1 MQAGKFTFRAAGI
14 GFYIRGSAATEEAL
28 LLRFHAISLRFS
40 FPAVWNS
47 CYILSSRS
55 FFVKNFFQ
63 DFFYR
68 SDQSLSA
75 TFIEYHL
82 SVSFVKYFFV
92 LFQLFLMIF
101 SVSLKDSLV
110 IISCQNR
117 YVNYFL
123 WFFQF
128 FLIFISFSLHT
139 AFKVQKDR
147 TFSLQ
152 KYGLLPY

>member
-1 MQAGKFTFRAAGI
+1 MSYCSVVNVRVSSIACIKSNLAGWKAHFPSCRDWFLYSRLCRDRRSFASEVSRNLLTF
-14 GFYIRGSAATEEAL
+14 FLSP
-28 LLRFHAISLRFS
+28 S
-40 FPAVWNS
+40 VWNS

-123 WFFQF
+123 
-128 FLIFISFSLHT
+128 
-139 AFKVQKDR
+139 
-147 TFSLQ
+147 
-152 KYGLLPY
+152 

>member
-1 MQAGKFTFRAAGI
+1 MSYCSVVNVRVSSIACIKSNLADWKARFPSRRDWLLYPRLCRDRRSFASEVSRNLLTF
-14 GFYIRGSAATEEAL
+14 FLS
-28 LLRFHAISLRFS
+28 
-40 FPAVWNS
+40 PAVWNS

-123 WFFQF
+123 
-128 FLIFISFSLHT
+128 
-139 AFKVQKDR
+139 
-147 TFSLQ
+147 
-152 KYGLLPY
+152 

>member
-1 MQAGKFTFRAAGI
+1 MRVSSIARIKSNLAGWKACFPSCRDWFLYSRLCRDRRSFASEVSRNLLTF
-14 GFYIRGSAATEEAL
+14 FLS
-28 LLRFHAISLRFS
+28 
-40 FPAVWNS
+40 PAVWNS

-92 LFQLFLMIF
+92 LFQFFLMIF

-123 WFFQF
+123 
-128 FLIFISFSLHT
+128 
-139 AFKVQKDR
+139 
-147 TFSLQ
+147 
-152 KYGLLPY
+152 

>member
-1 MQAGKFTFRAAGI
+1 MQAGKLAFRTAGI
-14 GFYIRGSAATEEAL
+14 DFYIRGSAATEEAL

-82 SVSFVKYFFV
+82 SVSFVKYF
-92 LFQLFLMIF
+92 LFFFDFLDDVFRLVSETQLFNDNIVF
-101 SVSLKDSLV
+101 SV
-110 IISCQNR
+110 CQHT
-117 YVNYFL
+117 
-123 WFFQF
+123 FQ
-128 FLIFISFSLHT
+128 
-139 AFKVQKDR
+139 KN
-147 TFSLQ
+147 
-152 KYGLLPY
+152 

>member
-1 MQAGKFTFRAAGI
+1 MSYCSVVNVRVSSIACIKSNFAGWKVHFPSRRDWFLYPRLCRDRRSFASEVSRNLLTF
-14 GFYIRGSAATEEAL
+14 FLS
-28 LLRFHAISLRFS
+28 
-40 FPAVWNS
+40 PAVWNS

-123 WFFQF
+123 
-128 FLIFISFSLHT
+128 
-139 AFKVQKDR
+139 
-147 TFSLQ
+147 
-152 KYGLLPY
+152 

>member
-1 MQAGKFTFRAAGI
+1 MSYCSVVNVRVSSIACIKSNLAGWKARFPSCRDWFLYPRLCRDRRSFASEVSRNLLTF
-14 GFYIRGSAATEEAL
+14 FLS
-28 LLRFHAISLRFS
+28 
-40 FPAVWNS
+40 PAVWNS

-82 SVSFVKYFFV
+82 SASFVKYFFV

-123 WFFQF
+123 
-128 FLIFISFSLHT
+128 
-139 AFKVQKDR
+139 
-147 TFSLQ
+147 
-152 KYGLLPY
+152 

>member
-1 MQAGKFTFRAAGI
+1 MSYCSVVNVRVSSIACIKSNLAGWKARFPSRRDWFLYSRLCRDRRSFASEVSRNLLTF
-14 GFYIRGSAATEEAL
+14 FLS
-28 LLRFHAISLRFS
+28 
-40 FPAVWNS
+40 PAVWNS

-123 WFFQF
+123 
-128 FLIFISFSLHT
+128 
-139 AFKVQKDR
+139 
-147 TFSLQ
+147 
-152 KYGLLPY
+152 